1 MDEHVDETLSDSSM
15 MDKPWRIVAEGLR
28 PYAAVE
34 HADAVRIAEAVAF
47 VEEAALK
54 VMNLIRSGN
63 TPMAMQGVQQVR
75 LVLGHWASEATALA
89 EQLRTAQGEADRI
102 EKATEG

>member
-1 MDEHVDETLSDSSM
+1 MDEHADESLADSSM
-15 MDKPWRIVAEGLR
+15 MDKPWRIVAESPR

-34 HADAVRIAEAVAF
+34 YADAVRIAEAIAF

-54 VMNLIRSGN
+54 VLDLIRSGN
-63 TPMAMQGVQQVR
+63 TPMAVQGVQQVR

-89 EQLRTAQGEADRI
+89 VRLEMAQAREDRI
-102 EKATEG
+102 DEATEG

>member
-1 MDEHVDETLSDSSM
+1 MDEHGGETLSDSSM
-15 MDKPWRIVAEGLR
+15 MDKPWRIVANVPR

-34 HADAVRIAEAVAF
+34 DVDAVRIAEAIAF

-63 TPMAMQGVQQVR
+63 IPMAVQGVQQVR

-89 EQLRTAQGEADRI
+89 KQLEKAQRQEDRI
-102 EKATEG
+102 EEATEG